1 MASYL
6 DKGFWRETKIT
17 SSEGRTKPRLTGSAL
32 SLPRKKSL
40 GAPPVCPPKAVT
52 SSHHSLPSP
61 APRQLVRTISFFK
74 QLRPICWHREIILR
88 LHMYPSPFYKDG
100 FKPRCLQ
107 ERGWNG
113 CVHHGIQ
120 KCSLGENAIIFD
132 KMGEGQEPSSIS
144 YCRYDFLT
152 KSAGKAACSF
162 CFYSVNSKVAKVI

>member
-1 MASYL
+1 MKRITRQNSWTILFLEPKVNYSYFYNQSLASYL

-107 ERGWNG
+107 ERG
-113 CVHHGIQ
+113 
-120 KCSLGENAIIFD
+120 
-132 KMGEGQEPSSIS
+132 
-144 YCRYDFLT
+144 
-152 KSAGKAACSF
+152 
-162 CFYSVNSKVAKVI
+162 